1 MPYIHNQQEVIVKD
15 ACSKE
20 QVEKVSKL
28 LTEDKYKSQYPILEE
43 VAKIL
48 EGDRRDSYGEAVSS
62 FTRIADYW
70 NDYIYHK
77 YKDAVTLTPYDIA
90 MMMALFKIA
99 REENNHKH
107 DNIVDAIGYLAL
119 ANKLIEKE

>member
-77 YKDAVTLTPYDIA
+77 Y
-90 MMMALFKIA
+90 MFC
-99 REENNHKH
+99 
-107 DNIVDAIGYLAL
+107 
-119 ANKLIEKE
+119 